1 MGFFDDL
8 PAPAGASAEAS
19 SMGTAGG
26 RIPGIVPIDTLLLGR
41 TGQVAVAVTGLSAF
55 SAGIEIS

>member
-1 MGFFDDL
+1 
-8 PAPAGASAEAS
+8 
-19 SMGTAGG
+19 MGTAGG